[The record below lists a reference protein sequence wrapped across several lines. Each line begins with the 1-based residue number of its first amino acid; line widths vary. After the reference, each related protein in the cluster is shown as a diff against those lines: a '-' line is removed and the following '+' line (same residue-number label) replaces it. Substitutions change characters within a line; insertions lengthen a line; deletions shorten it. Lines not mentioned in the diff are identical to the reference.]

1 MNQLFKN
8 DREELTA
15 RHEEM
20 VRQRQDVDNVS
31 RAFWKHDRKINAA
44 KREISIFMNA
54 SKRIKDMEI
63 ETVTIDYLQNA
74 LQSIL
79 ESLEGK

>member
-8 DREELTA
+8 DRKELTA

-54 SKRIKDMEI
+54 SKRIKDMD
-63 ETVTIDYLQNA
+63 IDKVSVEYLQNA

-79 ESLEGK
+79 NELER

>member
-15 RHEEM
+15 KHEEM

-54 SKRIKDMEI
+54 SKRIKDMDIDKVSI
-63 ETVTIDYLQNA
+63 EYLQEA
-74 LQSIL
+74 LQSVLGEL
-79 ESLEGK
+79 EK

>member
-15 RHEEM
+15 KHEKM
-20 VRQRQDVDNVS
+20 IRQDGDNVS

-54 SKRIKDMEI
+54 SKRIKDMDIDTVSI
-63 ETVTIDYLQNA
+63 EYLQEA
-74 LQSIL
+74 LQSVLGEL
-79 ESLEGK
+79 EK

>member
-15 RHEEM
+15 KHEEM

-54 SKRIKDMEI
+54 SKRIKDMD
-63 ETVTIDYLQNA
+63 IDKVSVEYFQEA
-74 LQSIL
+74 LQSVLGEL
-79 ESLEGK
+79 EK

>member
-20 VRQRQDVDNVS
+20 VRQSQDVDNVS

-54 SKRIKDMEI
+54 SKRIKDMDIDKVSI
-63 ETVTIDYLQNA
+63 EYLQEA
-74 LQSIL
+74 LQSVLGEL
-79 ESLEGK
+79 EK

>member
-1 MNQLFKN
+1 MNQLFKS

-15 RHEEM
+15 KHEEM
-20 VRQRQDVDNVS
+20 IRQDGDNVS

-54 SKRIKDMEI
+54 SKRIKDMDIDKVSI
-63 ETVTIDYLQNA
+63 EYLQEA
-74 LQSIL
+74 LQSVLGEL
-79 ESLEGK
+79 EK

>member
-8 DREELTA
+8 DRKELTA

-54 SKRIKDMEI
+54 SKRIKDMDIDKVSI
-63 ETVTIDYLQNA
+63 EYLQEA
-74 LQSIL
+74 LQSVLGEL
-79 ESLEGK
+79 EK